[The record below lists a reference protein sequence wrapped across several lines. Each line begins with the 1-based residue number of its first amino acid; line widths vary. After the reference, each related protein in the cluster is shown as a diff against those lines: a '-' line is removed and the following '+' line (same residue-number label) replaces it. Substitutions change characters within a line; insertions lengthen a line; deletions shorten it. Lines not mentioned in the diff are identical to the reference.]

1 MIVRFGYVA
10 MSMELHN
17 ASPSRTMTLATF
29 SKLND
34 REAALRRLERI
45 AEENLHNTLRLLKH
59 NRYMD
64 VKVYRFTS
72 KLVPLVTHELL
83 DDWDPY
89 PSLAQGFAD
98 VGSFVREH
106 HMRVSFHPDHFTV
119 LSTPR
124 ADVFRKSVIDLDHH
138 VRMLEAMGLD
148 ERATCNIHVGGSYG
162 NKETAAHRFVDNFR
176 TLEDRIARRITVE
189 NDDKTFTAAE
199 TLSICEEVGV
209 PMVLDLHHDAVNP
222 SDAPAAELWP
232 RIMDTWNKYGW
243 NGLQSEKYAEGQAGV
258 RVADE
263 PSSVVESLEWL
274 PPKMH
279 ISSPKSDKDPRGHAD
294 YVDPEPLLRFLFAI
308 AGTTPAIDIMIEAKQ
323 KDAAL
328 LKLMEDMRAAETSGQ
343 PVRVIDG
350 ASVEVLG

>member
-10 MSMELHN
+10 MSMELQN
-17 ASPSRTMTLATF
+17 ASPSKTMTMTTF

-34 REAALRRLERI
+34 RDAALRRLERL
-45 AEENLHNTLRLLKH
+45 AAENLHNTLRLLKH

-72 KLVPLVTHELL
+72 KLIPLVTHELL
-83 DDWDPY
+83 NDWDPY
-89 PSLAQGFAD
+89 PVLAEGFAD

-124 ADVFRKSVIDLDHH
+124 ADVFRKSVTDLHHH
-138 VRMLEAMGLD
+138 VMMLEAMGLD

-162 NKETAAHRFVDNFR
+162 NKETAVRRFIENFGS
-176 TLEDRIARRITVE
+176 LEKRIAQRITLE
-189 NDDKTFTAAE
+189 NDDKTFTAEE
-199 TLSICEEVGV
+199 TLNIAEEVGA

-222 SDAPAAELWP
+222 SDKPAEQLWP
-232 RIMDTWNKYGW
+232 RIMDTWNKFGW
-243 NGLQSEKYAEGQAGV
+243 NGIAE
-258 RVADE
+258 
-263 PSSVVESLEWL
+263 SSDRL

-279 ISSPKSDKDPRGHAD
+279 ISSPKSEKDPRGHAD
-294 YVDPEPLLRFLFAI
+294 YVDPEPLLRFLYAI
-308 AGTTPAIDIMIEAKQ
+308 AGLTPAVDIMIEAKQ

-328 LKLMEDMRAAETSGQ
+328 LKLMEDMRAAEASGQ

-350 ASVEVLG
+350 ATVEVLG